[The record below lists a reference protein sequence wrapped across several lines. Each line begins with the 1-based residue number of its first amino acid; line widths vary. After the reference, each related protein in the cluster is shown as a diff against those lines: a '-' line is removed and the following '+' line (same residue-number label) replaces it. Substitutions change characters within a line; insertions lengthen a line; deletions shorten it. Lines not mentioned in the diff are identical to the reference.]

1 MITANSVIGASRQ
14 SVSPPIGEPRS
25 ARKLESNP
33 KVRHIASVS
42 TIAATKEGTN
52 LKHLAAT
59 ALISTMLVSY
69 AGAETRTYGSIDLTG
84 LARASWDLNPLG
96 ESNAMVCN
104 VNGPD
109 GFLTIRARPNSN
121 SKANR
126 RLKRLA
132 IVVVDT
138 RERAGKWVKVVT
150 ANRTHSPNGRPQQ
163 FKNLHVTGWAHSNYL
178 CDFLD

>member
-1 MITANSVIGASRQ
+1 MKR
-14 SVSPPIGEPRS
+14 
-25 ARKLESNP
+25 
-33 KVRHIASVS
+33 
-42 TIAATKEGTN
+42 
-52 LKHLAAT
+52 LAAT
-59 ALISTMLVSY
+59 ALISTFLVSF
-69 AGAETRTYGSIDLTG
+69 AAAETRTYGSVDLMG

-109 GFLTIRARPNSN
+109 GFLTIRARPTSS

-132 IVVVDT
+132 IVVIDT
-138 RERAGKWVKVVT
+138 RQRVGKWVRVVT
-150 ANRTHSPNGRPQQ
+150 ANRTHSPNGRIQQ

-178 CDFLD
+178 CDFID